1 LIIKLTLIIIITII
15 FNMDKK
21 STKLSERDKILIRL
35 EQIDQEIDQMKEKKM
50 SYSKIRHKMFERLDL
65 VFALEKLSITEAMRQ
80 KIGL

>member
-1 LIIKLTLIIIITII
+1 
-15 FNMDKK
+15 MDKK
-21 STKLSERDKILIRL
+21 STKLSERDKILARL

-65 VFALEKLSITEAMRQ
+65 VFALERLSITEAMKQ

>member
-1 LIIKLTLIIIITII
+1 
-15 FNMDKK
+15 MDKK